1 LVNYWDVQQAARPT
15 KESIALECVGVLGRL
30 AALFEERRRQLASC
44 VGLTVQQWQVLEEVT
59 QEHFM
64 PSMFAQQRAS
74 SAAAVSKILRQ
85 LSDKGII
92 VAHVSEVDGRQRAYE
107 VTPHGQKLLA
117 KVRKERERA
126 IGEVWLSL
134 SRKELADFHTIGDAL
149 ATKLQAW
156 AETNRSNGT
165 Q

>member
-1 LVNYWDVQQAARPT
+1 MQRPVRPS
-15 KESIALECVGVLGRL
+15 KESLALDCVTVLGRL
-30 AALFEERRRQLASC
+30 AALFEERRRQLAES

-59 QEHFM
+59 HEHFM
-64 PSMFAQQRAS
+64 PSMFAHKRAS

-85 LSDKGII
+85 LADKGII
-92 VAHVSEVDGRQRAYE
+92 VAHISEADGRQRDYE
-107 VTPHGQKLLA
+107 VTAAGQKLLG

-126 IGEVWLSL
+126 IAEVWLSL
-134 SRKELADFHTIGDAL
+134 SRQQLADFQSIGDTL
-149 ATKLQAW
+149 AAKLQAW

>member
-1 LVNYWDVQQAARPT
+1 MQRPVRPT
-15 KESIALECVGVLGRL
+15 KESLALDCVEVLGRL
-30 AALFEERRRQLASC
+30 AALFDERRRQLAES

-64 PSMFAQQRAS
+64 PSMFAHKRAS

-85 LSDKGII
+85 LTDKGII
-92 VAHVSEVDGRQRAYE
+92 TAHVSEVDARQRDYE

-117 KVRKERERA
+117 TVRKERERA
-126 IGEVWLSL
+126 IAEVWLSL
-134 SRKELADFHTIGDAL
+134 NREQLSEFHSIGDTL
-149 ATKLQAW
+149 ATKLQTW
-156 AETNRSNGT
+156 TEENRSTGT